1 MEELKKQIVSYWSQR
16 AEAFGDQRLREYFD
30 EKHEEWLRE
39 LRRYLPDV
47 ESGKTRILDVGT
59 GTGFFAFL
67 LAGEGYRATGIDL
80 TEDMIA
86 KARETAEKLKIFP
99 EFLVMDAEEPS
110 FGEESFD
117 VIVTRNLT
125 WSLPHLKR
133 AYRSW
138 HRLLAPGGILIN
150 FDADYCRETPAE
162 HLPEHHAHK
171 ALSEG
176 TLREYE
182 AIKGKLRRTQQ
193 ERPAWDEALLREV
206 GFSDVRV
213 DTSVWERIY
222 ARKDEFYNPTPI
234 FTITARA

>member
-39 LRRYLPDV
+39 LWRYLPDV

-67 LAGEGYRATGIDL
+67 LAGEGYRVTGIDL
-80 TEDMIA
+80 TEDMIV

-125 WSLPHLKR
+125 
-133 AYRSW
+133 
-138 HRLLAPGGILIN
+138 
-150 FDADYCRETPAE
+150 
-162 HLPEHHAHK
+162 
-171 ALSEG
+171 
-176 TLREYE
+176 
-182 AIKGKLRRTQQ
+182 
-193 ERPAWDEALLREV
+193 
-206 GFSDVRV
+206 
-213 DTSVWERIY
+213 
-222 ARKDEFYNPTPI
+222 
-234 FTITARA
+234 